1 MKKGNA
7 PDLKAAVEASS
18 SSKGKTKICLISGGE
33 TTVTLSDVDAETLET
48 SKGGRNQEVTLAF
61 EFLFGEL
68 TARDDHHKKPNIAGG
83 GGSPLAELLFSSF
96 GTDGSDG
103 PTDAAGAFYEYPAD
117 CTEFDASFIHH
128 FLAKHDSYH
137 YYDGQKRLL
146 KTGPTGT
153 NVSDM
158 QILILKF

>member
-1 MKKGNA
+1 MS
-7 PDLKAAVEASS
+7 DLDANVIEA
-18 SSKGKTKICLISGGE
+18 
-33 TTVTLSDVDAETLET
+33 

-68 TARDDHHKKPNIAGG
+68 TAREDHKSSVEI
-83 GGSPLAELLFSSF
+83 LFSSF

-103 PTDAAGAFYEYPAD
+103 PTDAAGAYYEYPAD

-137 YYDGQKRLL
+137 YFEGQKRLL

-153 NVSDM
+153 NVSDL
-158 QILILKF
+158 QILLIKF